1 MANIFINRQTVGQLS
16 REEPLNRF
24 VYENKALPSQAVSL
38 LMPTSGGPYFA
49 ERTGVLHPVFDM
61 SLPEGALREAI
72 SRMFAKTLPII
83 DDLALL
89 QIVGRSLIGRIRFG
103 ASSADLDQVPPQDLR
118 GLMQA
123 RGTGEIFE
131 ELLKRYAQYSG
142 VSGVQP
148 KILVRDNGSLRTE
161 TFSPMETG
169 DRLTARGTTHIIKSF
184 DPVKFPGLAANEYLC
199 VRAAQTAGLAVAKTD
214 IAPDGRLLIIE
225 RFDLRSDGS
234 YLAFEDGCALA
245 GRLSREK
252 YEGSYEQLAGT
263 LSNVLRSPDGTAE
276 ELAKFFRS
284 LVFSILV
291 RNGDAHRKN
300 FGVIYEDATGAVTF
314 SPTFDVITT
323 TPYLPQDSMALT
335 MDGTKRWP
343 DAKRLEKFG
352 IRRCQLTPATAKAIL
367 AEVTEAVASALPTL
381 KQFSE
386 LDTQAGETPERMRL
400 AWIEALASLA
410 QS

>member
-1 MANIFINRQTVGQLS
+1 M
-16 REEPLNRF
+16 
-24 VYENKALPSQAVSL
+24 
-38 LMPTSGGPYFA
+38 
-49 ERTGVLHPVFDM
+49 
-61 SLPEGALREAI
+61 
-72 SRMFAKTLPII
+72 
-83 DDLALL
+83 
-89 QIVGRSLIGRIRFG
+89 
-103 ASSADLDQVPPQDLR
+103 
-118 GLMQA
+118 
-123 RGTGEIFE
+123 
-131 ELLKRYAQYSG
+131 
-142 VSGVQP
+142 
-148 KILVRDNGSLRTE
+148 
-161 TFSPMETG
+161 
-169 DRLTARGTTHIIKSF
+169 
-184 DPVKFPGLAANEYLC
+184 
-199 VRAAQTAGLAVAKTD
+199 AKTD
-214 IAPDGRLLIIE
+214 IATDGRLLIVE

-263 LSNVLRSPDGTAE
+263 LSSVLRSPDGTAE

-300 FGVIYEDATGAVTF
+300 FGVLYEDATGAVTL

-352 IRRCQLTPATAKAIL
+352 IRRCQLTPAAAKAIL

-381 KQFSE
+381 KQFGE
-386 LDTQAGETPERMRL
+386 LDTQAGEIPERMRL
-400 AWIEALASLA
+400 AWIEGLASLA
-410 QS
+410 